1 MKISS
6 NNLKLQILQRSN
18 GYYFDLGVQSRESWN
33 YTDSGGL
40 SVKYIAADTQR
51 LDLLN
56 IYRNN

>member
-40 SVKYIAADTQR
+40 SIKYIAADTQR
-51 LDLLN
+51 LLLN
-56 IYRNN
+56 IQ